1 MNPFF
6 LSAVLL
12 LIAAVLLLWYAGRVL
27 SGRRALIRSIG
38 PNGARRNGGLENFG
52 SRTLGRWRWS
62 IDAEV
67 PVLLDRLG
75 WRKPSQRACY
85 FALQLGLPLLAVMVG
100 GWLWGTQLEKRWVG
114 LVFIAGVAFLLP
126 KRILVSAV
134 ARRQRRIAAEVSAL
148 IPLLRMLFDV
158 GMTVEQTLRVAV
170 GEGAAIL
177 PELGRELRQV
187 LLRVDAGLDLADEL
201 QAMAVLLDVD
211 DLTECVTILEQL
223 IRQGGGAMT
232 SLLALKTLLDDRRV
246 NQLQERVSKL
256 SAKMSAVMVAFLFPA
271 LLIILAG
278 PGFIAIFAALKDI
291 GG

>member
-12 LIAAVLLLWYAGRVL
+12 SIAAVLLLLHAGRAV
-27 SGRRALIRSIG
+27 SGRRALTRGIG
-38 PNGARRNGGLENFG
+38 QNGGRRGGGLQDFG

-75 WRKPSQRACY
+75 WRKPGRRACY
-85 FALQLGLPLLAVMVG
+85 FALQLGLPLLAVAVA
-100 GWLWGTQLEKRWVG
+100 GWLWDVRWFG
-114 LVFIAGVAFLLP
+114 LLFIAGAAFLLP
-126 KRILVSAV
+126 KRMLAAAV
-134 ARRQRRIAAEVSAL
+134 ARRQRRLAYEVSAM

-170 GEGAAIL
+170 SEGVAIL

-201 QAMAVLLDVD
+201 HAMAVLLDVD
-211 DLTECVTILEQL
+211 DLTECVAILEQL

-232 SLLALKTLLDDRRV
+232 SLLSLKTLLDDRRA
-246 NQLQERVSKL
+246 NHLQERVSKL